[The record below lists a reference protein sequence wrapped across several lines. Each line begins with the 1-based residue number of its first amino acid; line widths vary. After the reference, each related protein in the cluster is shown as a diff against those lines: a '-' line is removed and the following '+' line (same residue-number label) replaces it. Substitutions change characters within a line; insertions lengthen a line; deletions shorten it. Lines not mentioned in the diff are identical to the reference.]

1 MVQCL
6 GGFVETGVCVTC
18 QGLITATAGSASQQ
32 NRRTF
37 LILRQP
43 HYAVMYEDSQ
53 TVPGDRFPH
62 RYARDSHLP
71 SRTSES
77 AVLCNTG

>member
-1 MVQCL
+1 M
-6 GGFVETGVCVTC
+6 TC
-18 QGLITATAGSASQQ
+18 QGLITATAGSASQH

-53 TVPGDRFPH
+53 TVPGDRFPR
-62 RYARDSHLP
+62 RYVRDSHLP
-71 SRTSES
+71 SRPSET
-77 AVLCNTG
+77 AVLCNTRLLITETTHFC